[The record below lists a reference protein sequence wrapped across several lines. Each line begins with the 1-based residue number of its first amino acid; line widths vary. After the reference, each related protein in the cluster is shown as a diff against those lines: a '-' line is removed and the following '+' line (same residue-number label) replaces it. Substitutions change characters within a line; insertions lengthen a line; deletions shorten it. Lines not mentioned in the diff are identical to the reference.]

1 MTILSD
7 MDDVLEQLV
16 KRWIAVLNKEYRTN
30 VSEEEVNDWHIA
42 KFFPALTEKQIFEPL
57 SNPDFWP
64 EVEPMPHAQRV
75 VQRLIDD
82 GHTFRVVTS
91 SRYDTVAPKMKL
103 LLSLYPYLHWQ
114 DVIISSD
121 KKLISGDVLIDDG
134 THNLID
140 FPAKRILFDRP
151 HNRNF
156 PEKDYGMIR
165 AYTWDDV
172 YNIINSY

>member
-1 MTILSD
+1 MIILCD

-16 KRWIAVLNKEYRTN
+16 KRWTYVLNKQYGTN
-30 VSEEEVNDWHIA
+30 VSESEIVDWEIA
-42 KFFPALTEKQIFEPL
+42 KFFPSLTKEQVFAPL
-57 SNPDFWP
+57 SEPEFWLGI
-64 EVEPMPHAQRV
+64 EPMPHAQRV
-75 VQRLIDD
+75 VKRLLDE

-103 LLSLYPYLHWQ
+103 LLTLYPYLSWK
-114 DVIISSD
+114 DVIIAHD

-140 FPAKRILFDRP
+140 FPAQRILFDRP
-151 HNRNF
+151 HNHNF
-156 PEKDYGMIR
+156 NEKNYDMIR
-165 AYTWDDV
+165 AHDWYDV